1 MGRTAPRI
9 DRSRTFNH
17 RSHLHALQQKPL
29 PALVLAQV
37 GLHHLVGGYD
47 LQVLFL
53 HPGEDLFDHAF
64 LHIVYAYAARHIEAG
79 EEDAIAGAIV
89 LHAHAVFAHA
99 QHQLPGFFLIRQLK
113 YVDILGLGRG
123 RLSGHA
129 GAKLPFPDVSLHV
142 LPLLTF
148 NNGVEN
154 SVSIIRGKCGCYT
167 ADRICDRDTEGLVPG
182 PQARTVAIAEPGEA
196 RGAGIALIPTPLPPH
211 PYALSDREGYTTIFA
226 PVIDLEQISKA
237 FLVLFAVID
246 IVGGIPLILQ
256 VRQKAGKIY
265 PARATLVSFAIMVT
279 FLFLGERI
287 LSLLGVDV
295 RSFAVAGSLVLF
307 FIALEMILGIKLF
320 KEDQSNPETP
330 GLPSDDPKVYSIV
343 PLAFPVIAGAGTITT
358 VLSLRAEIET
368 LNILIA
374 IVLNMIIVVVVLLLT
389 NRIERMLGRVGL
401 IVLRKAFGIILLAI
415 SVKLFTGNITYLFP
429 N

>member
-1 MGRTAPRI
+1 M
-9 DRSRTFNH
+9 
-17 RSHLHALQQKPL
+17 L
-29 PALVLAQV
+29 
-37 GLHHLVGGYD
+37 
-47 LQVLFL
+47 
-53 HPGEDLFDHAF
+53 
-64 LHIVYAYAARHIEAG
+64 
-79 EEDAIAGAIV
+79 
-89 LHAHAVFAHA
+89 
-99 QHQLPGFFLIRQLK
+99 
-113 YVDILGLGRG
+113 
-123 RLSGHA
+123 
-129 GAKLPFPDVSLHV
+129 
-142 LPLLTF
+142 
-148 NNGVEN
+148 
-154 SVSIIRGKCGCYT
+154 
-167 ADRICDRDTEGLVPG
+167 
-182 PQARTVAIAEPGEA
+182 
-196 RGAGIALIPTPLPPH
+196 
-211 PYALSDREGYTTIFA
+211 
-226 PVIDLEQISKA
+226 DLEEISKA

-265 PARATLVSFAIMVT
+265 PARATLVSLAIMVT
-279 FLFLGERI
+279 FLFVGERI

-320 KEDQSNPETP
+320 REDASATNPETP

-358 VLSLRAEIET
+358 VLSLRAEIQT
-368 LNILIA
+368 ANILVA

-429 N
+429 H